1 MNLVEEKF
9 EFYSESQLKP
19 IRVSKGK
26 ELHMFVKDCCTV
38 SRHLGKWGEVKLER
52 HIWNLLS

>member
-1 MNLVEEKF
+1 MNVVEEKF

-26 ELHMFVKDCCTV
+26 ELHRSTFVKDCCIV
-38 SRHLGKWGEVKLER
+38 SMHLGKWGEVKQKDTF
-52 HIWNLLS
+52 